1 MTGDYQQINYTME
14 HETKN
19 ELITEGSAIDL
30 PIGDRTRH
38 YIGMNYTIGEG
49 QLQIGDRVIVHP
61 VVGRSQSQEP
71 FEANIELH
79 KIKWANNMLHDFLM
93 MDIAETK
100 GRNVEKLIKEFP
112 SKEVYE
118 VCTNV
123 IGQHGAVMND
133 YLFNRLERVGGN

>member
-1 MTGDYQQINYTME
+1 MKSEQVL
-14 HETKN
+14 
-19 ELITEGSAIDL
+19 ELIAEGQALDL
-30 PIGDRTRH
+30 PIGDRTRN
-38 YIGMNYTIGEG
+38 YIGMPYTKGDG
-49 QLQIGDRVIVHP
+49 VLQIGDRVIVHP
-61 VVGRSQSQEP
+61 VIGVSQSQKP
-71 FEANIELH
+71 FEATIEIH

-100 GRNVEKLIKEFP
+100 GRNVEKLISQFP

-133 YLFNRLERVGGN
+133 YLFNRLERVGAINSKTSAQ